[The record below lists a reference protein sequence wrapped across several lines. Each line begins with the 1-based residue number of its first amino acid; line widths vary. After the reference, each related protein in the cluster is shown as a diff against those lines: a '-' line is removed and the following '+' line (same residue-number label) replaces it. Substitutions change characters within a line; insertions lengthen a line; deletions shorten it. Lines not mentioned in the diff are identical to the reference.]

1 MNLNEHHLKAEL
13 VDLNQ
18 RVQYREGAGRRVSVQ
33 SMDDAQEL
41 MDQSDGLPI
50 IEVTTVR
57 TYVRRKDA
65 VAFYEAQKAAA
76 QAAAPK
82 E

>member
-13 VDLNQ
+13 VDLSQ
-18 RVQYREGAGRRVSVQ
+18 RIRYREGTGRRVSVE
-33 SMDDAQEL
+33 SMDEAQEL
-41 MDQSDGLPI
+41 MDQSDGFPI
-50 IEVTTVR
+50 VEVTTVR

-65 VAFYEAQKAAA
+65 EKFYEATKAATE
-76 QAAAPK
+76 AAKTK

>member
-18 RVQYREGAGRRVSVQ
+18 RVRYREGTGRRVSVE
-33 SMDDAQEL
+33 SMDEAQEL

-57 TYVRRKDA
+57 TYVRRKDTER
-65 VAFYEAQKAAA
+65 FYETQKTSAEASET
-76 QAAAPK
+76 K